1 VKKPAIQYF
10 LEHLAGYSPASRF
23 RLARLIA
30 FLMVHSRNRISQQTR
45 QNIQLCF
52 PALPKAEQ
60 VSLTKESILHSCLS
74 LLELSDIWC
83 KPVAQSLA
91 SVSKVTAPDSF
102 HQTTNGSIIIA
113 PHLGSWELLNI
124 WLADR
129 CELISLYK
137 PQDNSDTDYFMLQ
150 SRSRNGATLVSTS
163 TSGLRQLMKGLRQ
176 GKCLMILPDQKPGK
190 RSSKIDSPFFG
201 HTAPT
206 TSLIYNLCHRT
217 KCNVYIATA
226 IRSKS
231 GDKFR
236 IVVDTMNCDRLSA
249 SPESSAEY
257 LNQSI
262 ESLVRTCPE
271 QYQWGYP
278 RFRKSVYRAIEPT

>member
-10 LEHLAGYSPASRF
+10 LEHLAGYSSASRY
-23 RLARLIA
+23 RLAGLIA
-30 FLMVHSRNRISQQTR
+30 FLMVHLPNSILRQTR
-45 QNIQLCF
+45 QNIKLCF
-52 PALPKAEQ
+52 PERSKSEQ
-60 VSLTKESILHSCLS
+60 AQLIKQSILHSCLS
-74 LLELSDIWC
+74 LLELSKIWC
-83 KPVAQSLA
+83 SPVEKCLA
-91 SVSKVTAPDSF
+91 SVTKVTAPDSF
-102 HQTTNGSIIIA
+102 NESSAGSIMIA

-129 CELISLYK
+129 FELISLYK
-137 PQDNSDTDYFMLQ
+137 PQDKSGTDYFMLQ
-150 SRSRNGATLVSTS
+150 SRSRNGATLVPTS
-163 TSGLRQLMKGLRQ
+163 TSGLRQLMKGLQQ

-190 RSSKIDSPFFG
+190 RSSKINSPFFG
-201 HTAPT
+201 HSAPT

-217 KCNVYIATA
+217 KSNVYISAA
-226 IRSKS
+226 IRSET
-231 GDKFR
+231 GDEFH
-236 IVVDTMNCDRLSA
+236 IVVDTMDCEKLSA

-262 ESLVRTCPE
+262 ESLVRSCPE

>member
-1 VKKPAIQYF
+1 VKKPAIQYL
-10 LEHLAGYSPASRF
+10 LEHLAVYSPASRF

-30 FLMVHSRNRISQQTR
+30 FIMVHSPNSISRQTR

-52 PALPKAEQ
+52 PEQSKAEQ
-60 VSLTKESILHSCLS
+60 VLLIKQSILHSCLS
-74 LLELSDIWC
+74 VLELSDIWC
-83 KPVAQSLA
+83 QPVENSLA

-102 HQTTNGSIIIA
+102 NELTGSSIIIA

-129 CELISLYK
+129 FELISLYK
-137 PQDNSDTDYFMLQ
+137 PQDNPKTDYFMLQ

-190 RSSKIDSPFFG
+190 RSAKIDSTFFG

-217 KCNVYIATA
+217 RSNVFIAA
-226 IRSKS
+226 AMRNEI
-231 GDKFR
+231 GDKFS
-236 IVVDTMNCDRLSA
+236 IVVNSMDCDRLSA
-249 SPESSAEY
+249 SAESSAEY
-257 LNQSI
+257 LNQTI
-262 ESLVRTCPE
+262 ESLVRSCPE

-278 RFRKSVYRAIEPT
+278 RFRKSVYRAVEPT